1 MLPGVRVGVGGGL
14 AGTGLA
20 AGGGPSW
27 LSGQV
32 VPRAEPSPSHHAPF
46 PLSAGGALALWEYF
60 SRSQELYDSHVT
72 KVMSPHENIFNCQEE
87 QKLFSKQ

>member
-1 MLPGVRVGVGGGL
+1 MLPGVGVGVGGGM

-27 LSGQV
+27 LSGQP

-46 PLSAGGALALWEYF
+46 PLSAGEALALWEYF
-60 SRSQELYDSHVT
+60 SRSRELYDSHVT
-72 KVMSPHENIFNCQEE
+72 KVMSHRENINCQEE
-87 QKLFSKQ
+87 QKLFSK